1 MYLDVHRPWFSSI
14 IIRVVMF
21 VCVCGGILQCVK
33 VMNSISQAEGMLAL
47 AANTQLYMLPTIT
60 FA

>member
-1 MYLDVHRPWFSSI
+1 VHRPWFSSI

-33 VMNSISQAEGMLAL
+33 VMNIISEAEGMLAL
-47 AANTQLYMLPTIT
+47 AANPKLYMLPTIT